1 MLFKA
6 GVKDILILQYLNKQ
20 STILMEENVR
30 IKTYYN
36 CNILIWHYLL
46 ELLKSKLFCT
56 CKNIMTYYILTSTY
70 YYKLLLGSEILMKLL
85 NFSSRR

>member
-20 STILMEENVR
+20 FTILMEEYVR
-30 IKTYYN
+30 IKIYYN

-56 CKNIMTYYILTSTY
+56 CKNIMTF
-70 YYKLLLGSEILMKLL
+70 YYKLLIRSEILIRLL
-85 NFSSRR
+85 NFSSRK